1 MMGSKEIVVV
11 SVAPMIEVVP
21 LSTGVTVMVNGGG
34 CTELVKMIG
43 TGPSVELELELLGR
57 ETPQTLMA
65 VVVKGGIVITVSH
78 DS

>member
-1 MMGSKEIVVV
+1 MMGSKESVVV

-21 LSTGVTVMVNGGG
+21 LMTGVTVTVKGGG
-34 CTELVKMIG
+34 CTELVKMMG
-43 TGPSVELELELLGR
+43 TGPPVELELALLGR
-57 ETPQTLMA
+57 ETPQTSMA